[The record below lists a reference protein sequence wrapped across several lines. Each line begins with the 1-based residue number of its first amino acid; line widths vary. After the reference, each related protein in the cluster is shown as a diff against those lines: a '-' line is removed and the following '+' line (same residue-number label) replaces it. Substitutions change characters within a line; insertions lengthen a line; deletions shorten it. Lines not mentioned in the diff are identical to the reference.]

1 MQEFVLVRGHE
12 FKFSIAAGLNI
23 NVWHNKLPIL
33 GEGRNDET
41 NHWSTTMIVG
51 IALNPGRIIA
61 WLMVGLIAG
70 RLVGRAGG
78 HRIIGDIIIGLIG
91 SFLGG
96 LIFSLFVA
104 GDTGFWG
111 SIPMALLGAC
121 ILVVIFRAVTP
132 RRRL

>member
-1 MQEFVLVRGHE
+1 
-12 FKFSIAAGLNI
+12 
-23 NVWHNKLPIL
+23 
-33 GEGRNDET
+33 
-41 NHWSTTMIVG
+41 MIVG

-96 LIFSLFVA
+96 LIFSLFVE
-104 GDTGFWG
+104 GDRGFWG
-111 SIPMALLGAC
+111 SIPVALLGAC